1 MLIRYRSPG
10 QRHTDSGPGQDD
22 PGGAR
27 GVVERARD
35 DEALLAR
42 LATGDR
48 TALVPLYDR
57 YAGPVFALAL
67 RIVADRVTAEDLL
80 QEVFVRVWQR
90 ADTYQAGRGRPL
102 TWVLGIA
109 HNLAIDEVRRR
120 RRRPQGADEREAGQL
135 EELLAAVPSAEA
147 GPEEQAWARQRRQQI
162 GAALAQLPPAQRVI
176 IEMAYFEG
184 YTQSQMADHLGEPL
198 GTIKTRLRLG
208 VQKLREALRG
218 QGLDDGG
225 RG

>member
-1 MLIRYRSPG
+1 MLRR
-10 QRHTDSGPGQDD
+10 DD
-22 PGGAR
+22 APPMRDRPGGIGI
-27 GVVERARD
+27 GVGHAGN

-42 LATGDR
+42 LASGDPA
-48 TALVPLYDR
+48 ALSPLYDR
-57 YAGPVFALAL
+57 YAGPVFALLL
-67 RIVADRVTAEDLL
+67 RIIAERAAAEDLL

-90 ADTYQAGRGRPL
+90 ADTYQVGRGRPR